1 MKMNDYKTRLLSEH
15 KEVVDK
21 INKLRVFLN
30 KWDNG
35 QLSFVPR
42 LSRAN
47 YSKTLEAMC
56 NYKMLLESRMLMDK
70 ISFKEVENV

>member
-1 MKMNDYKTRLLSEH
+1 MKMNDYKTRLLPEY

-47 YSKTLEAMC
+47 YSKTLKAMYT
-56 NYKMLLESRMLMDK
+56 YKMLLESRMLTDG

>member
-1 MKMNDYKTRLLSEH
+1 MNDYKTRLLSEYN
-15 KEVVDK
+15 EVVDR
-21 INKLRVFLN
+21 ISKLRVFLN

-47 YSKTLEAMC
+47 NSKTLETMC
-56 NYKMLLESRMLMDK
+56 TYKRLLESRMLADR

>member
-1 MKMNDYKTRLLSEH
+1 MNDYKTRLLSEY

-35 QLSFVPR
+35 QLSFAPKS
-42 LSRAN
+42 SRVI
-47 YSKTLEAMC
+47 YSRQLEAMC
-56 NYKMLLESRMLMDK
+56 TYKMCLESRMLTDK

>member
-1 MKMNDYKTRLLSEH
+1 MKMNDYKTRLLSEYN
-15 KEVVDK
+15 EVVDR
-21 INKLRVFLN
+21 ISKLRVFLN

-35 QLSFVPR
+35 QLSFTPR

-56 NYKMLLESRMLMDK
+56 TYKRLLESRMLADR

>member
-1 MKMNDYKTRLLSEH
+1 MNDYKTRLLSEY
-15 KEVVDK
+15 KEVVDG
-21 INKLRVFLN
+21 INKMRVFLN

-35 QLSFVPR
+35 QLSFIPR

-47 YSKTLEAMC
+47 YSKTLKAMC

>member
-1 MKMNDYKTRLLSEH
+1 MNDYKTRLLSEY
-15 KEVVDK
+15 KELVDR

-35 QLSFVPR
+35 QLSFVPKP
-42 LSRAN
+42 SRAN

-56 NYKMLLESRMLMDK
+56 NYKMLLESRMLMNK

>member
-1 MKMNDYKTRLLSEH
+1 MNDYKTRLLSEY

-35 QLSFVPR
+35 QLSFIPR
-42 LSRAN
+42 PSRAN

-56 NYKMLLESRMLMDK
+56 NYKMLLENRMLMDK

>member
-1 MKMNDYKTRLLSEH
+1 MKMNDYKTRLLSEY

-42 LSRAN
+42 LSRTN
-47 YSKTLEAMC
+47 YSKTLKAMYT
-56 NYKMLLESRMLMDK
+56 YKMLLESRMLTDG

>member
-1 MKMNDYKTRLLSEH
+1 MNDYKTRLLSEY

-30 KWDNG
+30 N
-35 QLSFVPR
+35 
-42 LSRAN
+42 
-47 YSKTLEAMC
+47 
-56 NYKMLLESRMLMDK
+56 KMLIESRMLTDG

>member
-1 MKMNDYKTRLLSEH
+1 MKMNDYKTRLLSEYN
-15 KEVVDK
+15 EVVDR
-21 INKLRVFLN
+21 ISKLRVFLN

-56 NYKMLLESRMLMDK
+56 TYKRLLESRMLADR

>member
-1 MKMNDYKTRLLSEH
+1 MNDYKTRLLSEH

-35 QLSFVPR
+35 QLSFIPR
-42 LSRAN
+42 LSRAI
-47 YSKTLEAMC
+47 YSRQLEAMC
-56 NYKMLLESRMLMDK
+56 NYKMLLENRMLTDR

>member
-1 MKMNDYKTRLLSEH
+1 MNDYKTRLLSEY
-15 KEVVDK
+15 KELIDR
-21 INKLRVFLN
+21 ISKLRVFLN

-35 QLSFVPR
+35 QLSFIPR

-56 NYKMLLESRMLMDK
+56 TYKRLLESRMLTDR

>member
-1 MKMNDYKTRLLSEH
+1 MNDYKTRLLSEYN
-15 KEVVDK
+15 EVVDR
-21 INKLRVFLN
+21 ISKLRVFLN

-35 QLSFVPR
+35 QLSFTPR

-56 NYKMLLESRMLMDK
+56 TYKRLLESRMLADR

>member
-1 MKMNDYKTRLLSEH
+1 MNDYKTRLLSEYN
-15 KEVVDK
+15 EVVDR
-21 INKLRVFLN
+21 ISKLRVFLN

-47 YSKTLEAMC
+47 YSKTLETMC
-56 NYKMLLESRMLMDK
+56 TYKRLLESRMLADR

>member
-15 KEVVDK
+15 KAVVDK

-35 QLSFVPR
+35 QLSFIPR

>member
-1 MKMNDYKTRLLSEH
+1 MKMNDYKTRLLSEY
-15 KEVVDK
+15 KEVVDR

-35 QLSFVPR
+35 QLPFIPR